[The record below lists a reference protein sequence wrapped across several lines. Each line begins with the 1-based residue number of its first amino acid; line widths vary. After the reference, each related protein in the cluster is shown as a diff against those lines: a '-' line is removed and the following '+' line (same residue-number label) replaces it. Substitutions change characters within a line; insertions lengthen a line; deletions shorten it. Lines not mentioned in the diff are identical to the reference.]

1 MLPFYLS
8 FDLHKLKAFRH
19 IYRGSYREAYGS
31 EPLTLIKRSHGDT

>member
-8 FDLHKLKAFRH
+8 FNLHKLKASRH
-19 IYRGSYREAYGS
+19 IYREAYGP